1 MPKKSIKTKS
11 DNEVKTEIKKIIL
24 PSFSATAGLDNN
36 ALQALDL
43 AIKTAAGFNLQQIPR
58 VDNNVGFNFDTKII
72 NFLYFRTLDDAANP
86 NETIKS
92 YFNDLKQRFKVAL
105 GIPESLK
112 QLDDMI
118 EVIDR
123 PNNAQAN
130 NNDWKKGVPRYKK
143 LLKLNEV
150 YDLLIKF
157 TLELIHRLYWTN
169 FLKRNPEAAG
179 QNFVSAEQI
188 PNIHNINHYV
198 ERVLPISLHIKKLLE
213 IEVENDI
220 PTDIIDLQFSSAKF

>member
-1 MPKKSIKTKS
+1 MPKKSIKTKWES
-11 DNEVKTEIKKIIL
+11 EVKTEIKKIIL
-24 PSFSATAGLDNN
+24 PSFTWVGDGN
-36 ALQALDL
+36 ALQAIDL
-43 AIKTAAGFNLQQIPR
+43 AIKTAAGFTIAQIPR
-58 VDNNVGFNFDTKII
+58 VDNNVGFNFETKII
-72 NFLYFRTLDDAANP
+72 NFMYFRSLDDSAEP

-112 QLDDMI
+112 KLDDMI

-123 PNNAQAN
+123 PNAAQAG

-169 FLKRNPEAAG
+169 FLKRNPEAVA
-179 QNFVSAEQI
+179 QNFVSAEQV
-188 PNIHNINHYV
+188 PNIHNINNYV
-198 ERVLPISLHIKKLLE
+198 ERVIPIALNIKKLLE
-213 IEVENDI
+213 IEVENDF
-220 PTDIIDLQFSSAKF
+220 PTDIIDLQFSNAKF